1 MKKLINYRDK
11 AEKVKSN
18 YFFMQDLFNNFYKE
32 ALSVCGERPIKDTN
46 GSLGLSIATL
56 FMPKGKKG
64 LESLRVETL
73 KFDAARCKDG
83 DIEFHVV
90 KGGDFFDRGSW
101 VSKQMLDLFSDI
113 SYTLLMYV
121 DFPMPYSVVEVIK
134 SE

>member
-11 AEKVKSN
+11 AENIKSN
-18 YFFMQDLFNNFYKE
+18 YFFMQDMFNNFYKE
-32 ALSVCGERPIKDTN
+32 ALAVCGERPIKDTD
-46 GSLGLSIATL
+46 GSLGISISTL

-73 KFDAARCKDG
+73 KYDAARFKDG

-90 KGGDFFDRGSW
+90 KGGDFFDNDSW
-101 VSKQMLDLFSDI
+101 VPKQKLDLFGNV